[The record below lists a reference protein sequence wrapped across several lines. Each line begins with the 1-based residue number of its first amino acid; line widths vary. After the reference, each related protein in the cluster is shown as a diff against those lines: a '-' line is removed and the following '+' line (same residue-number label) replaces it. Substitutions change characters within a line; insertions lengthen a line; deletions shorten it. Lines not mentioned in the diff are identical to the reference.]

1 MKFRFLC
8 LFFLHIMDL
17 PETLHDFLLV
27 FLGSG
32 IILGSL
38 GVVLLTNPIFSAF
51 SLGLVLV
58 CISLLY
64 ILSNSHFVAA
74 SQLLIYV
81 GAINILIIFA
91 VMFMNSSEYY
101 QDFNLWTVGDGIT
114 LIVCT
119 SIFVSLITIISDTSW
134 YGIIWTTRPNQIIE
148 QDLIS
153 TSQQIGIHLS
163 TDFFLPFELIS
174 IILLVALIGAIVVA
188 RHWSMMLEHVLVLSA
203 YLFSIG
209 IYGLITSRNMVRALM
224 CLELILN
231 AVNINLVTFSDFFDN
246 RQLKGNI
253 FSIFVIAIAA
263 AEAAI
268 GLAIVSAIA
277 RNRKSTRINQSN
289 LLNK

>member
-1 MKFRFLC
+1 
-8 LFFLHIMDL
+8 MDL

-32 IILGSL
+32 LILGSL

-58 CISLLY
+58 CISFLY
-64 ILSNSHFVAA
+64 ILANSHFVAA

-91 VMFMNSSEYY
+91 VMFMNSCEYY
-101 QDFNLWTVGDGIT
+101 QDFHLWTVGDGIT

-119 SIFVSLITIISDTSW
+119 SIFVSLITIIPDTSW

-188 RHWSMMLEHVLVLSA
+188 R
-203 YLFSIG
+203 
-209 IYGLITSRNMVRALM
+209 
-224 CLELILN
+224 
-231 AVNINLVTFSDFFDN
+231 
-246 RQLKGNI
+246 Q
-253 FSIFVIAIAA
+253 
-263 AEAAI
+263 
-268 GLAIVSAIA
+268 
-277 RNRKSTRINQSN
+277 
-289 LLNK
+289 